1 MNKKFMMIAFL
12 TFTLILSA
20 ATFEAYAH
28 DSGKAEGRHGK
39 SKNKFFCKT
48 HFVLK
53 NEDELGLSDKQ
64 AEQIKNLKIRTK
76 KDLIRKKA
84 EIDILALDIKA
95 EMRKDPINTNAINKL
110 IDKKY
115 ELKKEKAKFLVSA
128 YAALKGTL
136 TAEQKT
142 KLKDL
147 LKKHKEKMAQHSIM
161 KRSMKSKKW

>member
-1 MNKKFMMIAFL
+1 MNRKLMIIAFL
-12 TFTLILSA
+12 TFTFILSA
-20 ATFEAYAH
+20 ITFEAYAY
-28 DSGKAEGRHGK
+28 DSGKAKRSHGK
-39 SKNKFFCKT
+39 SKKKFFQKA

-53 NEDELGLSDKQ
+53 NEEELGLSDKQ
-64 AEQIKNLKIRTK
+64 AEQIKNLKIKTK

-84 EIDILALDIKA
+84 EIDILAIDIKA

-115 ELKKEKAKFLVSA
+115 GLKKDKAKALVSA
-128 YAALKGTL
+128 YAALKNTL

-147 LKKHKEKMAQHSIM
+147 LKKHKKKMAQHSTM
-161 KRSMKSKKW
+161 MCPMKSKKR

>member
-1 MNKKFMMIAFL
+1 MNKKLMIIAFL
-12 TFTLILSA
+12 TFALTLNA
-20 ATFEAYAH
+20 VTFEAYAY
-28 DSGKAEGRHGK
+28 DSGQAKGHHEKSEKRFFSKA
-39 SKNKFFCKT
+39 

-53 NEDELGLSDKQ
+53 NEEEIGLSDKQ

-84 EIDILALDIKA
+84 EIDILALDIKV
-95 EMRKDPINTNAINKL
+95 EMWKDPINTNAVNKL

-115 ELKKEKAKFLVSA
+115 ELKKEKAKFMVSA

-136 TAEQKT
+136 TVEQKT

-147 LKKHKEKMAQHSIM
+147 LKQHKEKMAQCATM
-161 KRSMKSKKW
+161 KRLMKSKKW